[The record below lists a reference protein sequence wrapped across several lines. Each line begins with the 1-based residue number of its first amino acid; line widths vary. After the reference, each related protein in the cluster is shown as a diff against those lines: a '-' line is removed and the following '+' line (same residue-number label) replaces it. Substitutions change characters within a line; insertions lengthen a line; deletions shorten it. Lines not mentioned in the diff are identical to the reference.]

1 MSQKVADIVIGMDVD
16 TATFNQKLSGVSN
29 GLSEVVKKGESDA
42 DRMRRLVQEGIARA
56 QGVESASTTAVT
68 QQKVVADALN
78 TRMAA
83 ASALVDQAHQQIAQY
98 SKRLK
103 DEAVQTR
110 AVGAAQDKAA
120 QSFFRQIEGVKALD
134 TGLQKLNDIQVQLR
148 QSRDAGNISQGDY
161 LTLLSTT
168 RARVNELTQAENK
181 SQAARVQFLQRL
193 KAQVTQ
199 QKLSNTEML
208 RYKASQLG
216 VADAA
221 DIYIRKM
228 EGATKSTQALGL
240 KSAAARR
247 ELGVLFGELARGNL
261 GALRGSS
268 ITLAN
273 RAGWIE
279 QLMSLRGLAI
289 GGVVGGITAAIYG
302 VGKAWY
308 EGSQEAV
315 EFNKQLILTGSYAG
329 KTAGQLQE
337 LAKSLAGNGITEH
350 DAAGALATVIG
361 SGAFKSNQIETV
373 TKTALAMQQ
382 ATGQAVSE
390 TVNQFQRLKSD
401 PVNAIAAL
409 NDSMHFLTAT
419 QYQEIAAAQ
428 AQGDAQRAAALA
440 FDAYSHAVNERTRAV
455 KDNLGTLESAW
466 NWVKGAAAG
475 AWDAMLGVGR
485 APTTAINRQDT
496 FKEWQDAE
504 KKYKQL
510 SSNLKVGP
518 DYAGHNPIA
527 KADAQRLR
535 DAKQLVEQKKQAYDL
550 ADKQYAQEGLAA
562 ERQRQHT
569 EEQQKAVD
577 NQKRFNQLVES
588 GLTPAE
594 RRIAAEKELN
604 RQILQNK
611 QDAKA
616 GIAPLW
622 SVQDIAKAKAGI
634 DNTYKDKKTTKPKA
648 YHDDEATRLLTQY
661 QEKQAQL
668 QGQID
673 NARLNNSKKLTES
686 EKQYLALESRIAGM
700 KDKTL
705 TAADKSILV
714 HRQALEVALKQN
726 AAKEKELNQQNALNA
741 LKAKGVQIERQNQEA
756 LLQAKQQQAL
766 SIGAIGM
773 GDKVRQRYQE
783 ELNLRQDYQRQL
795 AQLERDSEAKGT
807 KGTPEYEAVT
817 QKLQASLNDRLTAL
831 KSYYAEEDAAQRDW
845 SNGASRAFQN
855 YTADAG
861 NTSKMTE
868 QLFDSAFGSMSGSLE
883 QFVTTGKLNFKSF
896 TASLLSDLAK
906 IMAKMAMMQAVK
918 GVGSA
923 LGFGVTPNALGD
935 VYSSSSLSQFSG
947 QIVSRP
953 TYFAFAKGAGV
964 MGEAGP
970 EAILPLR
977 RGSDGK
983 LGVVAAGGQGLAM
996 FAPQYNVN
1004 IQNDGS
1010 NGQVGPEALKTVYA
1024 LGKKAAADFFQQQR
1038 RDGGQMSGVR

>member
-56 QGVESASTTAVT
+56 QGVESASTNAVT

-337 LAKSLAGNGITEH
+337 LAKSLSGNGITEH
-350 DAAGALATVIG
+350 DAAGALAAVIG
-361 SGAFKSNQIETV
+361 SGAFKSNQIESV
-373 TKTALAMQQ
+373 TKAALAMQQ
-382 ATGQAVSE
+382 ATGLAVSE
-390 TVNQFQRLKSD
+390 TIKNFQRLYQD
-401 PVNAIAAL
+401 PTQGSIELNKQLHYLTSAQYEYIASLERRGYKEAAGEVAADAYSKAEQQRSQQVINNLGLIEKTIQKATKRWNQFWDAAL
-409 NDSMHFLTAT
+409 NIGRPQTE
-419 QYQEIAAAQ
+419 QYQIEQVNKAINQ
-428 AQGDAQRAAALA
+428 IYEDRKKSGKSDLFDSGLQKLLFQKKGLEFVIKSQQGYEESQVKAKKVDDDRTDSLIYQNQILSKNMSWQQKRAAALTELWQKVSLA
-440 FDAYSHAVNERTRAV
+440 PKDWSQEQRNRAV
-455 KDNLGTLESAW
+455 AQINADN
-466 NWVKGAAAG
+466 K
-475 AWDAMLGVGR
+475 
-485 APTTAINRQDT
+485 P
-496 FKEWQDAE
+496 
-504 KKYKQL
+504 
-510 SSNLKVGP
+510 P
-518 DYAGHNPIA
+518 
-527 KADAQRLR
+527 
-535 DAKQLVEQKKQAYDL
+535 
-550 ADKQYAQEGLAA
+550 
-562 ERQRQHT
+562 
-569 EEQQKAVD
+569 
-577 NQKRFNQLVES
+577 
-588 GLTPAE
+588 
-594 RRIAAEKELN
+594 
-604 RQILQNK
+604 
-611 QDAKA
+611 
-616 GIAPLW
+616 
-622 SVQDIAKAKAGI
+622 
-634 DNTYKDKKTTKPKA
+634 KTTKPKA

-661 QEKQAQL
+661 QQKQAQI

-673 NARLNNSKKLTES
+673 AAKVSVNEKLTES
-686 EKQYLALESRIAGM
+686 EKQYLALEERISQM
-700 KDKTL
+700 KGKTL
-705 TAADKSILV
+705 TAADKSILA
-714 HRQALEVALKQN
+714 HRQALEIALKQN
-726 AAKEKELNQQNALNA
+726 IASEKALNQQNALNA
-741 LKAKGVQIERQNQEA
+741 LKKKGTQIDLQRQEEA
-756 LLQAKQQQAL
+756 LQARQQQAL

-783 ELNLRQDYQRQL
+783 ELSLRQNYQRQL
-795 AQLERDSEAKGT
+795 AQLERDSEVKGT
-807 KGTPEYEAVT
+807 KGTPEYEEVT
-817 QKLQASLNDRLTAL
+817 RKLQASLNERLIDL
-831 KSYYAEEDAAQRDW
+831 KSYYAEEDAAQGDW
-845 SNGASRAFQN
+845 VNGAIRAYQNIAASAGDAAGIGEQAFMSSFNSMSNGLA
-855 YTADAG
+855 T
-861 NTSKMTE
+861 
-868 QLFDSAFGSMSGSLE
+868 
-883 QFVTTGKLNFKSF
+883 FVTTGKLNFKSF

-906 IMAKMAMMQAVK
+906 IMAQMAMMQAVK
-918 GVGSA
+918 GIGSA
-923 LGFGVTPNALGD
+923 FGFGLEKNALGG
-935 VYSSSSLSQFSG
+935 VYSSPSLSAYSG
-947 QIVSRP
+947 QIVERP
-953 TYFAFAKGAGV
+953 TYFKFAKGAGL

-970 EAILPLR
+970 EAILPLTR
-977 RGSDGK
+977 DSRGR
-983 LGVVAAGGQGLAM
+983 LAVTAVGGRGMTM

-1010 NGQVGPEALKTVYA
+1010 NGQVGPEALKAVYA
-1024 LGKKAAADFFQQQR
+1024 VGKKAASDFFAQQR
-1038 RDGGQMSGVR
+1038 RDGGQLSRGY

>member
-1 MSQKVADIVIGMDVD
+1 MDVD

-337 LAKSLAGNGITEH
+337 LAKSLSGNGITEH
-350 DAAGALATVIG
+350 DAAGALAAVIG
-361 SGAFKSNQIETV
+361 SGAFKSNQIESV
-373 TKTALAMQQ
+373 TKAALAMQK
-382 ATGQAVSE
+382 ATGMAVSE
-390 TVNQFQRLKSD
+390 TIKNFQRLYQD
-401 PVNAIAAL
+401 PTQGSIELNKQLHYLTSAQYEYIASLERRGYKEAAGEVAADAYSKAEQQRSQQVINNLGLIEKTIQKATKRWNQFWDAAL
-409 NDSMHFLTAT
+409 NIGRPQTE
-419 QYQEIAAAQ
+419 QYQIEQVNKAINQ
-428 AQGDAQRAAALA
+428 IYEDRKKSGKSDLFDSGLQKLLFQKKGLEFVIKSQQGYEESQVKAKKADDDRTDSLIYQNQILSKNMSWQQKRAAALTELWQKVSLA
-440 FDAYSHAVNERTRAV
+440 PKDWSQEQRNRAV
-455 KDNLGTLESAW
+455 VQINADN
-466 NWVKGAAAG
+466 K
-475 AWDAMLGVGR
+475 
-485 APTTAINRQDT
+485 P
-496 FKEWQDAE
+496 
-504 KKYKQL
+504 
-510 SSNLKVGP
+510 P
-518 DYAGHNPIA
+518 
-527 KADAQRLR
+527 
-535 DAKQLVEQKKQAYDL
+535 
-550 ADKQYAQEGLAA
+550 
-562 ERQRQHT
+562 
-569 EEQQKAVD
+569 
-577 NQKRFNQLVES
+577 
-588 GLTPAE
+588 
-594 RRIAAEKELN
+594 
-604 RQILQNK
+604 
-611 QDAKA
+611 
-616 GIAPLW
+616 
-622 SVQDIAKAKAGI
+622 
-634 DNTYKDKKTTKPKA
+634 KTTKPKA

-661 QEKQAQL
+661 QQKQAQI

-673 NARLNNSKKLTES
+673 AAKVSVNEKLTES
-686 EKQYLALESRIAGM
+686 EKQYLALEERISQM
-700 KDKTL
+700 KGKTL
-705 TAADKSILV
+705 TAADKSILA
-714 HRQALEVALKQN
+714 HRQALEIALKQN
-726 AAKEKELNQQNALNA
+726 IASEKALNQQNALNA
-741 LKAKGVQIERQNQEA
+741 LKKKGTQIDLQRQEEA
-756 LLQAKQQQAL
+756 LQARQQQAL

-783 ELNLRQDYQRQL
+783 ELSLRQNYQRQL
-795 AQLERDSEAKGT
+795 DQLERDSEVKGT
-807 KGTPEYEAVT
+807 KGTPEYEEVT
-817 QKLQASLNDRLTAL
+817 RKLQASLNERLIGL
-831 KSYYAEEDAAQRDW
+831 KSYYAEEDVAQGDWVNGAIRAYQNIAASAGDAAGIGEQAFMSSFNSM
-845 SNGASRAFQN
+845 SNGLA
-855 YTADAG
+855 T
-861 NTSKMTE
+861 
-868 QLFDSAFGSMSGSLE
+868 
-883 QFVTTGKLNFKSF
+883 FVTTGKLNFKSF

-906 IMAKMAMMQAVK
+906 IMAQMAMMQAVK

-1024 LGKKAAADFFQQQR
+1024 VGKKAAADFFQQQR

>member
-337 LAKSLAGNGITEH
+337 LAKSLSGNGITEH
-350 DAAGALATVIG
+350 DAAGALAAVIG
-361 SGAFKSNQIETV
+361 SGAFKSNQIESV
-373 TKTALAMQQ
+373 TKAALAMQK
-382 ATGQAVSE
+382 ATGMAVSE
-390 TVNQFQRLKSD
+390 TIKNFQRLYQD
-401 PVNAIAAL
+401 PTQGSIELNKQLHYLTSAQYEYIASLERRGYKEAAGEVAADAYSKAEQQRSQQVINNLGLIEKTIQKATKRWNQFWDAAL
-409 NDSMHFLTAT
+409 NIGRPQTE
-419 QYQEIAAAQ
+419 QYQIEQVNKAINQ
-428 AQGDAQRAAALA
+428 IYEDRKKSGKSDLFDSGLQKLLFQKKGLEFVIKSQQGYEESQVKAKKADDDRTDSLIYQNQILSKNMSWQQKRAAALTELWQKVSLA
-440 FDAYSHAVNERTRAV
+440 PKDWSQEQRNRAV
-455 KDNLGTLESAW
+455 VQINADN
-466 NWVKGAAAG
+466 K
-475 AWDAMLGVGR
+475 
-485 APTTAINRQDT
+485 P
-496 FKEWQDAE
+496 
-504 KKYKQL
+504 
-510 SSNLKVGP
+510 P
-518 DYAGHNPIA
+518 
-527 KADAQRLR
+527 
-535 DAKQLVEQKKQAYDL
+535 
-550 ADKQYAQEGLAA
+550 
-562 ERQRQHT
+562 
-569 EEQQKAVD
+569 
-577 NQKRFNQLVES
+577 
-588 GLTPAE
+588 
-594 RRIAAEKELN
+594 
-604 RQILQNK
+604 
-611 QDAKA
+611 
-616 GIAPLW
+616 
-622 SVQDIAKAKAGI
+622 
-634 DNTYKDKKTTKPKA
+634 KTTKPKA

-661 QEKQAQL
+661 QQKQAQI

-673 NARLNNSKKLTES
+673 AAKVSVNEKLTES
-686 EKQYLALESRIAGM
+686 EKQYLALEERISQM
-700 KDKTL
+700 KGKTL
-705 TAADKSILV
+705 TAADKSILA
-714 HRQALEVALKQN
+714 HRQALEIALKQN
-726 AAKEKELNQQNALNA
+726 IASEKALNQQNALNA
-741 LKAKGVQIERQNQEA
+741 LKKKGTQIDLQRQEEA
-756 LLQAKQQQAL
+756 LQARQQQAL

-783 ELNLRQDYQRQL
+783 ELSLRQNYQRQL
-795 AQLERDSEAKGT
+795 DQLERDSEVKGT
-807 KGTPEYEAVT
+807 KGTPEYEEVT
-817 QKLQASLNDRLTAL
+817 RKLQASLNERLIGL
-831 KSYYAEEDAAQRDW
+831 KSYYAEEDVAQGDWVNGAIRAYQNIAASAGDAAGIGEQAFMSSFNSM
-845 SNGASRAFQN
+845 SNGLA
-855 YTADAG
+855 T
-861 NTSKMTE
+861 
-868 QLFDSAFGSMSGSLE
+868 
-883 QFVTTGKLNFKSF
+883 FVTTGKLNFKSF

-906 IMAKMAMMQAVK
+906 IMAQMAMMQAVK

-1024 LGKKAAADFFQQQR
+1024 VGKKAAADFFQQQR

>member
-337 LAKSLAGNGITEH
+337 LAKSLSGNGITEH
-350 DAAGALATVIG
+350 DAAGALAAVIG
-361 SGAFKSNQIETV
+361 SGAFKSNQIESV
-373 TKTALAMQQ
+373 TKAALAMQK
-382 ATGQAVSE
+382 ATGMAVSE
-390 TVNQFQRLKSD
+390 TIKNFQRLYQHPTQGSIELNKQLHYLTSAQYEYIASLERRGYKEAAGAEAAKAYS
-401 PVNAIAAL
+401 NALTTRSHEVIENLGSIEKAIKTAVGWWGKFWDAAL
-409 NDSMHFLTAT
+409 DIGRKETNSGRVAEIRKELDWIDHAVGGNAVFGDRRKVLEQELNNLQFVMKSQQGYEESQSKAKKADDARTDSLI
-419 QYQEIAAAQ
+419 YQNQILSKNMSWQ
-428 AQGDAQRAAALA
+428 QRRAAALTELWQKVSLA
-440 FDAYSHAVNERTRAV
+440 PKDWSQEQRNRAV
-455 KDNLGTLESAW
+455 AQINSDNKPPS
-466 NWVKGAAAG
+466 
-475 AWDAMLGVGR
+475 
-485 APTTAINRQDT
+485 
-496 FKEWQDAE
+496 
-504 KKYKQL
+504 
-510 SSNLKVGP
+510 
-518 DYAGHNPIA
+518 
-527 KADAQRLR
+527 
-535 DAKQLVEQKKQAYDL
+535 
-550 ADKQYAQEGLAA
+550 
-562 ERQRQHT
+562 
-569 EEQQKAVD
+569 
-577 NQKRFNQLVES
+577 
-588 GLTPAE
+588 
-594 RRIAAEKELN
+594 
-604 RQILQNK
+604 
-611 QDAKA
+611 
-616 GIAPLW
+616 
-622 SVQDIAKAKAGI
+622 
-634 DNTYKDKKTTKPKA
+634 KPKKEKA
-648 YHDDEATRLLTQY
+648 YQDDEATRLLLQY
-661 QEKQAQL
+661 RQKQAQV

-673 NARLNNSKKLTES
+673 AAKVSVNEKLTES
-686 EKQYLALESRIAGM
+686 EKQYLALEERISQM
-700 KDKTL
+700 KGKTL
-705 TAADKSILV
+705 TAADKSILA
-714 HRQALEVALKQN
+714 HRQALEIALKQN
-726 AAKEKELNQQNALNA
+726 IASEKALNQQNALNV
-741 LKAKGVQIERQNQEA
+741 LKKKGAQIDLQRQEET
-756 LLQAKQQQAL
+756 LQARQQQAL

-783 ELNLRQDYQRQL
+783 ELSLRQNYQRQL
-795 AQLERDSEAKGT
+795 AELERDSEAKGT
-807 KGTPEYEAVT
+807 KGTAEYEEVT
-817 QKLQASLNDRLTAL
+817 RKLQASLNERLIDL
-831 KSYYAEEDAAQRDW
+831 RSYYAEEDAAQGNWVNGAIRAYQNIAASAGDAAGIGEQAFMSSFNSM
-845 SNGASRAFQN
+845 SNGLA
-855 YTADAG
+855 T
-861 NTSKMTE
+861 
-868 QLFDSAFGSMSGSLE
+868 
-883 QFVTTGKLNFKSF
+883 FVTTGKLNFKSF
-896 TASLLSDLAK
+896 TASILSDLAK
-906 IMAKMAMMQAVK
+906 IMAQMAMMQAVK

-983 LGVVAAGGQGLAM
+983 LGVVAAGGQGMAM

-1024 LGKKAAADFFQQQR
+1024 AGKKAAADFFQQQR

>member
-181 SQAARVQFLQRL
+181 SQAARGQFLQRL

-315 EFNKQLILTGSYAG
+315 EFNKQLILTGNYAG

-337 LAKSLAGNGITEH
+337 LAKSLSGNGITEH

-361 SGAFKSNQIETV
+361 SGAFKSNQIESV
-373 TKTALAMQQ
+373 TKAALAMQQ
-382 ATGQAVSE
+382 ATGLAVSE
-390 TVNQFQRLKSD
+390 TIKNFQRLYQD
-401 PVNAIAAL
+401 PTQGSIELNKQLHYLTSAQYEYIASLERRGYKEAAGEVAADAYSKAEQQRSQQVINNLGLIEKTIQKATKRWNQFWDAAL
-409 NDSMHFLTAT
+409 NIGRPQTE
-419 QYQEIAAAQ
+419 QYQIEQVNKAINQ
-428 AQGDAQRAAALA
+428 IYEDRKKSGKSDLFDSGLQKLLFQKKGLEFVIKSQQGYEESQVKAKKADDDRTDSLIYQNQILSKNMSWQQKRAAALTELWQKVSLA
-440 FDAYSHAVNERTRAV
+440 PKDWSQEQRNRAV
-455 KDNLGTLESAW
+455 AQINADN
-466 NWVKGAAAG
+466 K
-475 AWDAMLGVGR
+475 
-485 APTTAINRQDT
+485 P
-496 FKEWQDAE
+496 
-504 KKYKQL
+504 
-510 SSNLKVGP
+510 P
-518 DYAGHNPIA
+518 
-527 KADAQRLR
+527 
-535 DAKQLVEQKKQAYDL
+535 
-550 ADKQYAQEGLAA
+550 
-562 ERQRQHT
+562 
-569 EEQQKAVD
+569 
-577 NQKRFNQLVES
+577 
-588 GLTPAE
+588 
-594 RRIAAEKELN
+594 
-604 RQILQNK
+604 
-611 QDAKA
+611 
-616 GIAPLW
+616 
-622 SVQDIAKAKAGI
+622 
-634 DNTYKDKKTTKPKA
+634 KTTKPKA

-661 QEKQAQL
+661 QQKQAQI

-673 NARLNNSKKLTES
+673 AAKVSVNEKLTES
-686 EKQYLALESRIAGM
+686 EKQYLALEERISQM
-700 KDKTL
+700 KGKTL
-705 TAADKSILV
+705 TAADKSILA
-714 HRQALEVALKQN
+714 HRQALEIALKQN
-726 AAKEKELNQQNALNA
+726 IASEKALNQQNALNA
-741 LKAKGVQIERQNQEA
+741 LKKKGTQIDLQRQEEA
-756 LLQAKQQQAL
+756 LQARQQQAL

-783 ELNLRQDYQRQL
+783 ELSLRQNYQRQL
-795 AQLERDSEAKGT
+795 AQLERDSEVKGT
-807 KGTPEYEAVT
+807 KGTPEYEEVT
-817 QKLQASLNDRLTAL
+817 RKLQASLNERLIDL
-831 KSYYAEEDAAQRDW
+831 KSYYAEEDAAQGDW
-845 SNGASRAFQN
+845 VNGAIRAYQNIAASAGDAAGIGEQAFMSSFNSMSNGLA
-855 YTADAG
+855 T
-861 NTSKMTE
+861 
-868 QLFDSAFGSMSGSLE
+868 
-883 QFVTTGKLNFKSF
+883 FVTTGKLNFKSF

-906 IMAKMAMMQAVK
+906 IMAQMAMMQAVK
-918 GVGSA
+918 GIGSA
-923 LGFGVTPNALGD
+923 FGFGLEKNALGG
-935 VYSSSSLSQFSG
+935 VYSSPSLSAYSG
-947 QIVSRP
+947 QIVERP
-953 TYFAFAKGAGV
+953 TYFKFAKGAGL

-970 EAILPLR
+970 EAILPLTR
-977 RGSDGK
+977 DSRGR
-983 LGVVAAGGQGLAM
+983 LAVTAVGGRGMTM

-1010 NGQVGPEALKTVYA
+1010 NGQVGPEALKAVYA
-1024 LGKKAAADFFQQQR
+1024 VGKKAASDFFAQQR
-1038 RDGGQMSGVR
+1038 RDGGQLSRGY

>member
-56 QGVESASTTAVT
+56 QGVESASTNAVT
-68 QQKVVADALN
+68 QQKVAADALN

-361 SGAFKSNQIETV
+361 SGAFKSNQIESV
-373 TKTALAMQQ
+373 TKAALAMQK
-382 ATGQAVSE
+382 ATGMAVSE
-390 TVNQFQRLKSD
+390 TIKNFQRLYQD
-401 PVNAIAAL
+401 PTQGSIELNKQLHYLTSAQYEYIASLERRGYKEAAGAEAAKAYSNALTTRSHEVIENLGSIEKAIKTAVGWWGKFWDAAL
-409 NDSMHFLTAT
+409 DIGRKETNSGRVAEIRKELDWIDHAVGGNAVFGDRRKVLEQELNNLQFVMKSQQGYEESQSKAKKADDARTDSLI
-419 QYQEIAAAQ
+419 YQNQILSKNMSWQ
-428 AQGDAQRAAALA
+428 QRRAAALTELWQKVSLA
-440 FDAYSHAVNERTRAV
+440 PKDWSQEQRNRAV
-455 KDNLGTLESAW
+455 AQINSDNKPPS
-466 NWVKGAAAG
+466 
-475 AWDAMLGVGR
+475 
-485 APTTAINRQDT
+485 
-496 FKEWQDAE
+496 
-504 KKYKQL
+504 
-510 SSNLKVGP
+510 
-518 DYAGHNPIA
+518 
-527 KADAQRLR
+527 
-535 DAKQLVEQKKQAYDL
+535 
-550 ADKQYAQEGLAA
+550 
-562 ERQRQHT
+562 
-569 EEQQKAVD
+569 
-577 NQKRFNQLVES
+577 
-588 GLTPAE
+588 
-594 RRIAAEKELN
+594 
-604 RQILQNK
+604 
-611 QDAKA
+611 
-616 GIAPLW
+616 
-622 SVQDIAKAKAGI
+622 
-634 DNTYKDKKTTKPKA
+634 KPKKEKA
-648 YHDDEATRLLTQY
+648 YQDDEATRLLLQY
-661 QEKQAQL
+661 RQKQAQV

-673 NARLNNSKKLTES
+673 AAKVSVNEKLTES
-686 EKQYLALESRIAGM
+686 EKQYLALEERISQM
-700 KDKTL
+700 KGKTL
-705 TAADKSILV
+705 TAADKSILA
-714 HRQALEVALKQN
+714 HRQALEIALKQN
-726 AAKEKELNQQNALNA
+726 IASEKALNQQNALNV
-741 LKAKGVQIERQNQEA
+741 LKKKGAQIDLQRQEET
-756 LLQAKQQQAL
+756 LQARQQQAL

-783 ELNLRQDYQRQL
+783 ELSLRQNYQRQL
-795 AQLERDSEAKGT
+795 AELERDSEAKGT
-807 KGTPEYEAVT
+807 KGTAEYEEVT
-817 QKLQASLNDRLTAL
+817 RKLQASLNERLIDL
-831 KSYYAEEDAAQRDW
+831 RSYYAEEDAAQGNWVNGAIRAYQNIAASAGDAAGIGEQAFMSSFNSM
-845 SNGASRAFQN
+845 SNGLA
-855 YTADAG
+855 T
-861 NTSKMTE
+861 
-868 QLFDSAFGSMSGSLE
+868 
-883 QFVTTGKLNFKSF
+883 FVTTGKLNFKSF
-896 TASLLSDLAK
+896 TASILSDLAK
-906 IMAKMAMMQAVK
+906 IMAQMAMMQAVK

-983 LGVVAAGGQGLAM
+983 LGVVAAGGQGMAM

-1024 LGKKAAADFFQQQR
+1024 VGKKAAADFFQQQR

>member
-56 QGVESASTTAVT
+56 QGVEGASTTAVT

-329 KTAGQLQE
+329 KTTGQLQE

-361 SGAFKSNQIETV
+361 SGAFKSNQIESV
-373 TKTALAMQQ
+373 TKAALAMQK
-382 ATGQAVSE
+382 ATGMAVSE
-390 TVNQFQRLKSD
+390 TIKNFQRLYQD
-401 PVNAIAAL
+401 PTQGSIELNKQLHYLTSAQYEYIASLERRGYKEAAGAEAAKAYSNALTTRSHEVIENLGSIEKAIKTAVGWWGKFWDAAL
-409 NDSMHFLTAT
+409 DIGRKETNSGRVAEIRKELDWIDHAVGGNAVFGDRRKVLEQELNNLQFVMKSQQGYEESQSKAKKADDARTDSLI
-419 QYQEIAAAQ
+419 YQNQILSKNMSWQ
-428 AQGDAQRAAALA
+428 QRRAAALTELWQKVSLA
-440 FDAYSHAVNERTRAV
+440 PKDWSQEQRNRAV
-455 KDNLGTLESAW
+455 AQINSDNKPPS
-466 NWVKGAAAG
+466 
-475 AWDAMLGVGR
+475 
-485 APTTAINRQDT
+485 
-496 FKEWQDAE
+496 
-504 KKYKQL
+504 
-510 SSNLKVGP
+510 
-518 DYAGHNPIA
+518 
-527 KADAQRLR
+527 
-535 DAKQLVEQKKQAYDL
+535 
-550 ADKQYAQEGLAA
+550 
-562 ERQRQHT
+562 
-569 EEQQKAVD
+569 
-577 NQKRFNQLVES
+577 
-588 GLTPAE
+588 
-594 RRIAAEKELN
+594 
-604 RQILQNK
+604 
-611 QDAKA
+611 
-616 GIAPLW
+616 
-622 SVQDIAKAKAGI
+622 
-634 DNTYKDKKTTKPKA
+634 KPKKEKA
-648 YHDDEATRLLTQY
+648 YQDDEATRLLLQY
-661 QEKQAQL
+661 RQKQAQV

-673 NARLNNSKKLTES
+673 AAKVSVNEKLTES
-686 EKQYLALESRIAGM
+686 EKQYLALEERISQM
-700 KDKTL
+700 KGKTL
-705 TAADKSILV
+705 TAADKSILA
-714 HRQALEVALKQN
+714 HRQALEIALKQN
-726 AAKEKELNQQNALNA
+726 IASEKALNQQNALNV
-741 LKAKGVQIERQNQEA
+741 LKKKGAQIDLQRQEET
-756 LLQAKQQQAL
+756 LQARQQQAL

-783 ELNLRQDYQRQL
+783 ELSLRQNYQRQL
-795 AQLERDSEAKGT
+795 AELERDSEAKGT
-807 KGTPEYEAVT
+807 KGTAEYEEVT
-817 QKLQASLNDRLTAL
+817 RKLQVSLNERLIDL
-831 KSYYAEEDAAQRDW
+831 RSYYAEEDAAQGNWVNGAIRAYQNIAASAGDAAGIGEQAFMSSFNSM
-845 SNGASRAFQN
+845 SNGLA
-855 YTADAG
+855 T
-861 NTSKMTE
+861 
-868 QLFDSAFGSMSGSLE
+868 
-883 QFVTTGKLNFKSF
+883 FVTTGKLNFKSF
-896 TASLLSDLAK
+896 TASILSDLAK
-906 IMAKMAMMQAVK
+906 IMAQMAMMQAVK
-918 GVGSA
+918 GAGSA

>member
-315 EFNKQLILTGSYAG
+315 EFNKQLILTGNYAG

-337 LAKSLAGNGITEH
+337 LAKSLSGNGITEH

-361 SGAFKSNQIETV
+361 SGAFKSNQIESV
-373 TKTALAMQQ
+373 TKAALAMQQ
-382 ATGQAVSE
+382 ATGLAVSE
-390 TVNQFQRLKSD
+390 TIKNFQRLYQDPTQGSIELNKQLHYLTSAQYEYIASLERRGYKEAAGEVASKAYSDAMAVRASKVVENLGWIEGAIKTAIGWWNKYYDAARGIGREDTNNTQLQVIRDRIKQLSDNSRPGTFGLGSIGDGGASARELEALKSKEKELEFVINSQEGYSQSQAKARESD
-401 PVNAIAAL
+401 EKRTKSLIYQ
-409 NDSMHFLTAT
+409 NDILSKNMSW
-419 QYQEIAAAQ
+419 QQK
-428 AQGDAQRAAALA
+428 RAAALTELWQKVSFA
-440 FDAYSHAVNERTRAV
+440 PKDWSQEQRNRAV
-455 KDNLGTLESAW
+455 AQINSDNKPPS
-466 NWVKGAAAG
+466 
-475 AWDAMLGVGR
+475 
-485 APTTAINRQDT
+485 
-496 FKEWQDAE
+496 
-504 KKYKQL
+504 
-510 SSNLKVGP
+510 
-518 DYAGHNPIA
+518 
-527 KADAQRLR
+527 
-535 DAKQLVEQKKQAYDL
+535 
-550 ADKQYAQEGLAA
+550 
-562 ERQRQHT
+562 
-569 EEQQKAVD
+569 
-577 NQKRFNQLVES
+577 
-588 GLTPAE
+588 
-594 RRIAAEKELN
+594 
-604 RQILQNK
+604 
-611 QDAKA
+611 
-616 GIAPLW
+616 
-622 SVQDIAKAKAGI
+622 
-634 DNTYKDKKTTKPKA
+634 KPKKEKA
-648 YHDDEATRLLTQY
+648 YQDDEATRLLLQY
-661 QEKQAQL
+661 RQKQAQI

-673 NARLNNSKKLTES
+673 AAKVGVNEKLTES
-686 EKQYLALESRIAGM
+686 EKQYLALEERISQM
-700 KDKTL
+700 KGKTL
-705 TAADKSILV
+705 TAADKSILA
-714 HRQALEVALKQN
+714 HRQTLEAALKQN
-726 AAKEKELNQQNALNA
+726 IASEKALNHQDA
-741 LKAKGVQIERQNQEA
+741 LNKLKKKGIQLDSQLREEE
-756 LLQAKQQQAL
+756 LQARKQQAL
-766 SIGAIGM
+766 SIGTAGM
-773 GDKVRQRYQE
+773 GDKLRQRYQE
-783 ELNLRQDYQRQL
+783 ALSIRHHYEEQL
-795 AQLERDSEAKGT
+795 AQLERDSKDKGT
-807 KGTPEYEAVT
+807 LGTSEY
-817 QKLQASLNDRLTAL
+817 QQAQVAIRESLDRRLTDL
-831 KSYYAEEDAAQRDW
+831 KAYYAAEDVAQGEWVNGALRAYQNIAASAGDAAGIGEQAFMSSFNSM
-845 SNGASRAFQN
+845 SNGLA
-855 YTADAG
+855 T
-861 NTSKMTE
+861 
-868 QLFDSAFGSMSGSLE
+868 
-883 QFVTTGKLNFKSF
+883 FVTTGKLNFKSF

-906 IMAKMAMMQAVK
+906 IMAQMAMMQAVK

>member
-337 LAKSLAGNGITEH
+337 LAKSLSGNGITEH
-350 DAAGALATVIG
+350 DAAGALAAVIG
-361 SGAFKSNQIETV
+361 SGAFKSNQIESV
-373 TKTALAMQQ
+373 TKAALAMQQ
-382 ATGQAVSE
+382 ATGRAVSE
-390 TVNQFQRLKSD
+390 TIKNFQRLYQD
-401 PVNAIAAL
+401 PTQGSIELNKQLHYLTSAQYEYIASLERRGYKEAAGAEAAKAYSNALTTRSHEVIENLGSIEKAIKTAVGWWGKFWDAAL
-409 NDSMHFLTAT
+409 DIGRKETNSGRVAEIRKELNWIDHAVGGNAVFGDRRKALEQELNNLQFVMKSQQGYEESQSKAKKADDARTDSLI
-419 QYQEIAAAQ
+419 YQNQILSKNMSWQ
-428 AQGDAQRAAALA
+428 QKRAAALTELWQKVSLA
-440 FDAYSHAVNERTRAV
+440 PKDWSQEQRTRAV
-455 KDNLGTLESAW
+455 AQVNADN
-466 NWVKGAAAG
+466 K
-475 AWDAMLGVGR
+475 
-485 APTTAINRQDT
+485 AP
-496 FKEWQDAE
+496 
-504 KKYKQL
+504 
-510 SSNLKVGP
+510 
-518 DYAGHNPIA
+518 A
-527 KADAQRLR
+527 KP
-535 DAKQLVEQKKQAYDL
+535 K
-550 ADKQYAQEGLAA
+550 
-562 ERQRQHT
+562 H
-569 EEQQKAVD
+569 
-577 NQKRFNQLVES
+577 
-588 GLTPAE
+588 
-594 RRIAAEKELN
+594 
-604 RQILQNK
+604 
-611 QDAKA
+611 
-616 GIAPLW
+616 
-622 SVQDIAKAKAGI
+622 
-634 DNTYKDKKTTKPKA
+634 PKA
-648 YHDDEATRLLTQY
+648 YQDDEATRLLLQY
-661 QEKQAQL
+661 RQKQAQI

-673 NARLNNSKKLTES
+673 ASKVSVNEKLTES
-686 EKQYLALESRIAGM
+686 EKQYLALEERISQM
-700 KDKTL
+700 KGKTL
-705 TAADKSILV
+705 TAADKSILA
-714 HRQALEVALKQN
+714 HRQALEIALKQN
-726 AAKEKELNQQNALNA
+726 IASEKALNQQNALNV
-741 LKAKGVQIERQNQEA
+741 LKKKGAQIDLQRQEET
-756 LLQAKQQQAL
+756 LQARQQQAL

-783 ELNLRQDYQRQL
+783 ELSLRQNYQRQL
-795 AQLERDSEAKGT
+795 AELERDSEAKGT
-807 KGTPEYEAVT
+807 KGTAEYEEVT
-817 QKLQASLNDRLTAL
+817 RKLQASLNERLIDL
-831 KSYYAEEDAAQRDW
+831 KSYYAEEDAAQGDW
-845 SNGASRAFQN
+845 VNGAIRAYQNIAASAGDAAGIGEQAFMSSFNSMSNGLA
-855 YTADAG
+855 T
-861 NTSKMTE
+861 
-868 QLFDSAFGSMSGSLE
+868 
-883 QFVTTGKLNFKSF
+883 FVTTGKLNFKSF

-906 IMAKMAMMQAVK
+906 IMAQMAMMQAVK
-918 GVGSA
+918 GIGSA
-923 LGFGVTPNALGD
+923 FGFGLEKNALGG
-935 VYSSSSLSQFSG
+935 VYSSPSLSAYSG
-947 QIVSRP
+947 QIVERP
-953 TYFAFAKGAGV
+953 TYFKFAKGAGL

-970 EAILPLR
+970 EAILPLTR
-977 RGSDGK
+977 DSRGRLAVTAVGGR
-983 LGVVAAGGQGLAM
+983 GVTM

-1010 NGQVGPEALKTVYA
+1010 NGQVGPEALKAVYEV
-1024 LGKKAAADFFQQQR
+1024 GKKAASDFFAQQR
-1038 RDGGQMSGVR
+1038 RDGGQLSRGY

>member
-1 MSQKVADIVIGMDVD
+1 MSQKIANVVIGMDVD
-16 TATFNQKLSGVSN
+16 TANIDKKLSGVSN
-29 GLSEVVKKGESDA
+29 GLNEVVKRAESDT
-42 DRMRRLVQEGIARA
+42 DRMRRLVEEGMARA
-56 QGVESASTTAVT
+56 QGVESASASAIAG
-68 QQKVVADALN
+68 QKTVADALDS
-78 TRMAA
+78 RMA
-83 ASALVDQAHQQIAQY
+83 SAKAQVEQTHAQVAQY
-98 SKRLK
+98 SQRLK
-103 DEAVQTR
+103 EQAAQTQAVS
-110 AVGAAQDKAA
+110 VAQDKAA
-120 QSFFRQIEGVKALD
+120 QAFFRQIEGVQQLD
-134 TGLQKLNDIQVQLR
+134 TGLQRLNSIQTQLR

-168 RARVNELTQAENK
+168 RARVNALTQAENQ
-181 SQAARVQFLQRL
+181 SQVAKTQFLARL
-193 KAQVTQ
+193 KAQLTQ

-208 RYKASQLG
+208 RYKATQLG

-228 EGATKSTQALGL
+228 ESASKSTHTLSL
-240 KSAAARR
+240 NSAAARR
-247 ELGVLFGELARGNL
+247 ELGVMLGELARGNL
-261 GALRGSS
+261 GALRGSG

-273 RAGWIE
+273 RSGLLE
-279 QLMSLRGLAI
+279 QLMSLRGMAI
-289 GGVVGGITAAIYG
+289 GGVIGAVTAAVYG
-302 VGKAWY
+302 LGKAWY
-308 EGSQEAV
+308 EGSQEGI
-315 EFNKQLILTGSYAG
+315 EFNKQLILTGNYAG
-329 KTAGQLQE
+329 KTSGQLQD
-337 LAKSLAGNGITEH
+337 LAKSLSGNGITEH

-440 FDAYSHAVNERTRAV
+440 FEAYSHAVNERTRAV

-510 SSNLKVGP
+510 SNNLKVDP
-518 DYAGHNPIA
+518 DYAGNNPIA

-535 DAKQLVEQKKQAYDL
+535 DAKQQVEQKKQAYDL

-569 EEQQKAVD
+569 EDQQKAVD

-594 RRIAAEKELN
+594 KRIAAEKELN
-604 RQILQNK
+604 KQIMQNK

-622 SVQDIAKAKAGI
+622 SAQDIAKAKAGI
-634 DNTYKDKKTTKPKA
+634 DNTYKDKKTKQPKA
-648 YHDDEATRLLTQY
+648 YQDDEATKLLSQY
-661 QEKQAQL
+661 SQKKAEL
-668 QGQID
+668 QGQLD
-673 NARLNNSKKLTES
+673 TARISVNEKLTES
-686 EKQYLALESRIAGM
+686 EKQYLALEERISLM
-700 KDKTL
+700 KGKTL
-705 TAADKSILV
+705 TVADKSILA
-714 HRQALEVALKQN
+714 HRQALEIALQQN
-726 AAKEKELNQQNALNA
+726 AAVEKEINHQNAINA
-741 LKAKGVQIERQNQEA
+741 LKKKSVQLAHEYTEEA
-756 LLQAKQQQAL
+756 LKNQQQQAL
-766 SIGAIGM
+766 TLGTIGM
-773 GDKVRQRYQE
+773 GDKLRKRYE
-783 ELNLRQDYQRQL
+783 EEFAIKQYYHEKMEQL
-795 AQLERDSEAKGT
+795 DRDSEAKGT
-807 KGTPEYEAVT
+807 KNSPEYNDAMKVNQENLDKA
-817 QKLQASLNDRLTAL
+817 LASKRGFDAQL
-831 KSYYAEEDAAQRDW
+831 DAAQGSWVNGAIRAYQNIAASAGDAAGIGEQAFMSSFNSM
-845 SNGASRAFQN
+845 SNGLA
-855 YTADAG
+855 T
-861 NTSKMTE
+861 
-868 QLFDSAFGSMSGSLE
+868 
-883 QFVTTGKLNFKSF
+883 FVTTGKLNFKSF

-906 IMAKMAMMQAVK
+906 IMAQMAMMQAVK

-983 LGVVAAGGQGLAM
+983 LGVVAAGGQGMAM

-1024 LGKKAAADFFQQQR
+1024 VGKKAAADFFQQQR

>member
-1 MSQKVADIVIGMDVD
+1 MGQKVADIVIGMDVD

-56 QGVESASTTAVT
+56 QGVESASASSVT
-68 QQKVVADALN
+68 QQKVLADSLN

-83 ASALVDQAHQQIAQY
+83 ASALVSQAHQQVEQY

-103 DEAVQTR
+103 EEAVQTR

-120 QSFFRQIEGVKALD
+120 QSFFRQIEGVKEFD
-134 TGLQKLNDIQVQLR
+134 TGLQKLNNIQVQLR

-161 LTLLSTT
+161 LTLLTTT

-181 SQAARVQFLQRL
+181 SQAAKTQFLQRL

-208 RYKASQLG
+208 RYKATQLG
-216 VADAA
+216 VSDAA

-228 EGATKSTQALGL
+228 EGATKSTQAFGL

-289 GGVVGGITAAIYG
+289 GGVIGGITAAIYG

-337 LAKSLAGNGITEH
+337 LAKSLSGNGISEH
-350 DAAGALATVIG
+350 DAAGALAAVIG
-361 SGAFKSNQIETV
+361 SGAFKSNQIESV
-373 TKTALAMQQ
+373 TKAALAMQK

-390 TVNQFQRLKSD
+390 TINQFQRLKTD

-428 AQGDAQRAAALA
+428 AQGDTQRAAALA
-440 FDAYSHAVNERTRAV
+440 FEAYSNAVNERTRAV

-485 APTTAINRQDT
+485 TPTTAINRQDT

-510 SSNLKVGP
+510 ANNLKVDP
-518 DYAGHNPIA
+518 DYSGNNPLA

-535 DAKQLVEQKKQAYDL
+535 DAKQLLEQKKQAYDL
-550 ADKQYAQEGLAA
+550 VDKQYAQEGLAA

-594 RRIAAEKELN
+594 KRVAAERELN
-604 RQILQNK
+604 KQILQNK

-622 SVQDIAKAKAGI
+622 SADDIAKAKAGI
-634 DNTYKDKKTTKPKA
+634 NISYKEHKTTKPKA
-648 YHDDEATRLLTQY
+648 YQDDEATKLLLQY
-661 QEKQAQL
+661 RQKQAQL

-673 NARLNNSKKLTES
+673 ASKLSVNEKLTES
-686 EKQYLALESRIAGM
+686 EKQYLALEERISLM
-700 KDKTL
+700 KGKTL
-705 TAADKSILV
+705 TASDKSILA
-714 HRQALEVALKQN
+714 HRQELELALKAN
-726 AAKEKELNQQNALNA
+726 IEKEKEFNRQSAINELKKKSVQLSREYAEEELNT
-741 LKAKGVQIERQNQEA
+741 KK
-756 LLQAKQQQAL
+756 KQAL
-766 SIGAIGM
+766 TLDTIGM
-773 GDKVRQRYQE
+773 GDKLRTRYE
-783 ELNLRQDYQRQL
+783 EDFAIKQYYHEKM
-795 AQLERDSEAKGT
+795 AQLDRDSAAKGT
-807 KGTPEYEAVT
+807 KGSPEYDEAMKIN
-817 QKLQASLNDRLTAL
+817 QENLDRALASKRGFDAQL
-831 KSYYAEEDAAQRDW
+831 DAAQGDW
-845 SNGASRAFQN
+845 MNGIIRAYQNIAANAGDAAGTAEQAFMSSFNSMSNGLA
-855 YTADAG
+855 T
-861 NTSKMTE
+861 
-868 QLFDSAFGSMSGSLE
+868 
-883 QFVTTGKLNFKSF
+883 FVTTGKLNFKSF

-906 IMAKMAMMQAVK
+906 IMTQMAMMQAVK
-918 GVGSA
+918 GIGSA
-923 LGFGVTPNALGD
+923 FGFGGEKNALGG
-935 VYSSSSLSQFSG
+935 VYTSSSLSAYSG
-947 QIVSRP
+947 QVVDRP

-970 EAILPLR
+970 EAILPLK

-1010 NGQVGPEALKTVYA
+1010 NGQVGPEALKAVYA
-1024 LGKKAAADFFQQQR
+1024 VGKKAAADFFQQQR
-1038 RDGGQMSGVR
+1038 RDGGQMSGAR

>member
-181 SQAARVQFLQRL
+181 SQAARGQFLQRL

-315 EFNKQLILTGSYAG
+315 EFNKQLILTGNYAG

-337 LAKSLAGNGITEH
+337 LAKSLSGNGITEH

-361 SGAFKSNQIETV
+361 SGAFKSNQIESV
-373 TKTALAMQQ
+373 TKAALAMQQ
-382 ATGQAVSE
+382 ATGLAVSE
-390 TVNQFQRLKSD
+390 TIKNFQRLYQD
-401 PVNAIAAL
+401 PTQGSIELNKQLHYLTSAQYEYIASLERRGYKEAAGEVAADAYSKAEQQRSQQVINNLGLIEKTIQKATKRWNQFWDAAL
-409 NDSMHFLTAT
+409 NIGRPQTE
-419 QYQEIAAAQ
+419 QYQIEQVNKAINQ
-428 AQGDAQRAAALA
+428 IYEDRKKSGKSDLFDSGLQKLLFEKKGLEFVIKSQQGYEESQVKAKKADDDRTDSLIYQNQILSKNMSWQQKRAAALTELWQKVSLA
-440 FDAYSHAVNERTRAV
+440 PKDWSQEQRNRAV
-455 KDNLGTLESAW
+455 AQINADN
-466 NWVKGAAAG
+466 K
-475 AWDAMLGVGR
+475 
-485 APTTAINRQDT
+485 P
-496 FKEWQDAE
+496 
-504 KKYKQL
+504 
-510 SSNLKVGP
+510 P
-518 DYAGHNPIA
+518 
-527 KADAQRLR
+527 
-535 DAKQLVEQKKQAYDL
+535 
-550 ADKQYAQEGLAA
+550 
-562 ERQRQHT
+562 
-569 EEQQKAVD
+569 
-577 NQKRFNQLVES
+577 
-588 GLTPAE
+588 
-594 RRIAAEKELN
+594 
-604 RQILQNK
+604 
-611 QDAKA
+611 
-616 GIAPLW
+616 
-622 SVQDIAKAKAGI
+622 
-634 DNTYKDKKTTKPKA
+634 KTTKPKA

-661 QEKQAQL
+661 QQKQAQI

-673 NARLNNSKKLTES
+673 AAKVSVNEKLTES
-686 EKQYLALESRIAGM
+686 EKQYLALEERISQM
-700 KDKTL
+700 KGKTL
-705 TAADKSILV
+705 TAADKSILA
-714 HRQALEVALKQN
+714 HRQALEIALKQN
-726 AAKEKELNQQNALNA
+726 IASEKALNQQNALNA
-741 LKAKGVQIERQNQEA
+741 LKKKGTQIDLQRQEEA
-756 LLQAKQQQAL
+756 LQARQQQAL

-783 ELNLRQDYQRQL
+783 ELSLRQNYQRQL
-795 AQLERDSEAKGT
+795 AQLERDSEVKGT
-807 KGTPEYEAVT
+807 KGTPEYEEVT
-817 QKLQASLNDRLTAL
+817 RKLQASLNERLIDL
-831 KSYYAEEDAAQRDW
+831 KSYYAEEDAAQGDW
-845 SNGASRAFQN
+845 VNGAIRAYQNIAASAGDAAGIGEQAFMSSFNSMSNGLA
-855 YTADAG
+855 T
-861 NTSKMTE
+861 
-868 QLFDSAFGSMSGSLE
+868 
-883 QFVTTGKLNFKSF
+883 FVTTGKLNFKSF

-906 IMAKMAMMQAVK
+906 IMAQMAMMQAVK
-918 GVGSA
+918 GIGSA
-923 LGFGVTPNALGD
+923 FGFGLEKNALGG
-935 VYSSSSLSQFSG
+935 VYSSPSLSAYSG
-947 QIVSRP
+947 QIVERP
-953 TYFAFAKGAGV
+953 TYFKFAKGAGL
-964 MGEAGP
+964 MAEAGP
-970 EAILPLR
+970 EAILPLTR
-977 RGSDGK
+977 DSRGR
-983 LGVVAAGGQGLAM
+983 LAVTAVGGRGMTM

-1010 NGQVGPEALKTVYA
+1010 NGQVGPEALKAVYA
-1024 LGKKAAADFFQQQR
+1024 VGKKAASDFFAQQR
-1038 RDGGQMSGVR
+1038 RDGGQLSRGY

>member
-337 LAKSLAGNGITEH
+337 LAKSLSGNGITEH

-361 SGAFKSNQIETV
+361 SGAFKSNQIESV
-373 TKTALAMQQ
+373 TKAALAMQQ
-382 ATGQAVSE
+382 ATGRAVSE
-390 TVNQFQRLKSD
+390 TIKNFQRLYQD
-401 PVNAIAAL
+401 PTQGSIELNKQLHYLTSAQYEYIASLERRGYKEAAGEVAADAYSKAEQQRSQQVINNLGLIEKTIQKATKRWNQFWDAAL
-409 NDSMHFLTAT
+409 NIGRPQTE
-419 QYQEIAAAQ
+419 QYQIEQVNKAINQ
-428 AQGDAQRAAALA
+428 IYEDRKKSGKSDLFDSGLQKLLFQKKGLEFVIKSQQGYEESQVKAKKADDDRTASLIYQNQILSKNMSWQQKRAAALTELWQKVSLA
-440 FDAYSHAVNERTRAV
+440 PKDWSQEQRNRAV
-455 KDNLGTLESAW
+455 AQINADN
-466 NWVKGAAAG
+466 K
-475 AWDAMLGVGR
+475 
-485 APTTAINRQDT
+485 P
-496 FKEWQDAE
+496 
-504 KKYKQL
+504 
-510 SSNLKVGP
+510 P
-518 DYAGHNPIA
+518 
-527 KADAQRLR
+527 
-535 DAKQLVEQKKQAYDL
+535 
-550 ADKQYAQEGLAA
+550 
-562 ERQRQHT
+562 
-569 EEQQKAVD
+569 
-577 NQKRFNQLVES
+577 
-588 GLTPAE
+588 
-594 RRIAAEKELN
+594 
-604 RQILQNK
+604 
-611 QDAKA
+611 
-616 GIAPLW
+616 
-622 SVQDIAKAKAGI
+622 
-634 DNTYKDKKTTKPKA
+634 KTTKPKA

-661 QEKQAQL
+661 QQKQAQI

-673 NARLNNSKKLTES
+673 AAKVSVNEKLTES
-686 EKQYLALESRIAGM
+686 EKQYLALEERISQM
-700 KDKTL
+700 KGKTL
-705 TAADKSILV
+705 TAADKSILA
-714 HRQALEVALKQN
+714 HRQALEIALKQN
-726 AAKEKELNQQNALNA
+726 IASEKALNQQNALNA
-741 LKAKGVQIERQNQEA
+741 LKKKGTQIDLQRQEEA
-756 LLQAKQQQAL
+756 LQARQQQAL

-783 ELNLRQDYQRQL
+783 ELSLRQNYQRQL
-795 AQLERDSEAKGT
+795 AQLERDSEVKGT
-807 KGTPEYEAVT
+807 KGTPEYEEVT
-817 QKLQASLNDRLTAL
+817 RKLQASLNERLIDL
-831 KSYYAEEDAAQRDW
+831 KSYYAEEDAAQGDW
-845 SNGASRAFQN
+845 VNGAIRAYQNIAASAGDAAGIGEQAFMSSFNSMSNGLA
-855 YTADAG
+855 T
-861 NTSKMTE
+861 
-868 QLFDSAFGSMSGSLE
+868 
-883 QFVTTGKLNFKSF
+883 FVTTGKLNFKSF

-906 IMAKMAMMQAVK
+906 IMAQMAMMQAVK

>member
-134 TGLQKLNDIQVQLR
+134 TGLQKLNNIQVQLR

-337 LAKSLAGNGITEH
+337 LAKSLSGNGITEH
-350 DAAGALATVIG
+350 DAAGALAAVIG
-361 SGAFKSNQIETV
+361 SGAFKSNQIESV
-373 TKTALAMQQ
+373 TKAALAMQK
-382 ATGQAVSE
+382 ATGMAVSE
-390 TVNQFQRLKSD
+390 TIKNFQRLYQD
-401 PVNAIAAL
+401 PTQGSIELNKQLHYLTSAQYEYIASLERRGYKEAAGAEAAKAYSNALTTRSHEVIENLGSIEKAIKTAVGWWGKFWDAAL
-409 NDSMHFLTAT
+409 DIGRPVTADQQLIELETELKNLKAQPQSILGNRLAVENVTKRIEAIKQVNSQAVQLQNDMSTAVNKAREADEKRT
-419 QYQEIAAAQ
+419 KSLVYQNDILSKNMSWQ
-428 AQGDAQRAAALA
+428 QKRAAALTELWQKVSLA
-440 FDAYSHAVNERTRAV
+440 PKDWSQEQRNRAV
-455 KDNLGTLESAW
+455 AQINSDNKPPS
-466 NWVKGAAAG
+466 
-475 AWDAMLGVGR
+475 
-485 APTTAINRQDT
+485 
-496 FKEWQDAE
+496 
-504 KKYKQL
+504 
-510 SSNLKVGP
+510 
-518 DYAGHNPIA
+518 
-527 KADAQRLR
+527 
-535 DAKQLVEQKKQAYDL
+535 
-550 ADKQYAQEGLAA
+550 
-562 ERQRQHT
+562 
-569 EEQQKAVD
+569 
-577 NQKRFNQLVES
+577 
-588 GLTPAE
+588 
-594 RRIAAEKELN
+594 
-604 RQILQNK
+604 
-611 QDAKA
+611 
-616 GIAPLW
+616 
-622 SVQDIAKAKAGI
+622 
-634 DNTYKDKKTTKPKA
+634 KPKKA
-648 YHDDEATRLLTQY
+648 YQDDEATRLLLQY
-661 QEKQAQL
+661 RQKQAQI

-673 NARLNNSKKLTES
+673 AAKVGVNEKLTES
-686 EKQYLALESRIAGM
+686 EKQYLALEERISQM
-700 KDKTL
+700 KGKTL
-705 TAADKSILV
+705 TAADKSILA
-714 HRQALEVALKQN
+714 HRQTLEAALKQN
-726 AAKEKELNQQNALNA
+726 IASEKALNHQDA
-741 LKAKGVQIERQNQEA
+741 LNKLKKKGIQLDSQLREEE
-756 LLQAKQQQAL
+756 LQARKQQAL
-766 SIGAIGM
+766 SVGTAGM
-773 GDKVRQRYQE
+773 GDKLRQRYQE
-783 ELNLRQDYQRQL
+783 ALSIRQHYEEQL
-795 AQLERDSEAKGT
+795 AQLERDSKDKGT
-807 KGTPEYEAVT
+807 LGTSEY
-817 QKLQASLNDRLTAL
+817 QQAQVAIRESLDRRLTDL
-831 KSYYAEEDAAQRDW
+831 KAYYAAEDIAQGEWVNGALRAYQNIAASAGDAAGIGEQAFMSSFNSM
-845 SNGASRAFQN
+845 SNGLA
-855 YTADAG
+855 T
-861 NTSKMTE
+861 
-868 QLFDSAFGSMSGSLE
+868 
-883 QFVTTGKLNFKSF
+883 FVTTGKLNFKSF

-906 IMAKMAMMQAVK
+906 IMAQMAMMQAVK